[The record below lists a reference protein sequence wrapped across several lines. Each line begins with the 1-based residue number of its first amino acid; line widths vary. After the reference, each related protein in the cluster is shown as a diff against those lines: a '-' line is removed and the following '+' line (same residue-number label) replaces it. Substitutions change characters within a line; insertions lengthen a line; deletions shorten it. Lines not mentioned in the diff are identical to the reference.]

1 MQDVHINLREYSLA
15 PFCVCLQF
23 HKIWYNKQIGIFHFF
38 RERNSMKKLL
48 FILIILGAAVYWGMS
63 QGDDLSRQAKAS
75 HGGAI
80 ASREVKPAKEEKGV
94 VSEIKETV
102 ATLIS
107 GMSSTPTAQ
116 GTVGKTDRA
125 APSSVVKEK
134 AEAGT
139 LREKWDDVA
148 HFKEA
153 LESRVHREKF
163 VPYDKIPDLLKK
175 GIIATEDRRYYDH
188 GAVDVIGVA
197 RALITNS
204 IAGETLEGGS
214 TIAQQTVKN
223 IFLSNERTMTRKA
236 EELALAVQLER
247 NYSKEEILELYLNT
261 IYFGHGAYGVGEA
274 SRVYFGK
281 APKDLN
287 LSQCAMLAGLPQAP
301 SAYDPISHPKEG
313 AKRMTTVLALM
324 AQEGYITPEEAARS
338 AMHLW
343 LK

>member
-1 MQDVHINLREYSLA
+1 
-15 PFCVCLQF
+15 
-23 HKIWYNKQIGIFHFF
+23 
-38 RERNSMKKLL
+38 MKKFL
-48 FILIILGAAVYWGMS
+48 FLLIILGCAVYWGMS

-75 HGGAI
+75 HGGAVS
-80 ASREVKPAKEEKGV
+80 AQPVKPAKEEKGIIAEV
-94 VSEIKETV
+94 KDTV

-107 GMSSTPTAQ
+107 GMSSSPTAQ
-116 GTVGKTDRA
+116 GAVEKQA
-125 APSSVVKEK
+125 KPSPASPSTVVKEK

-139 LREKWDDVA
+139 LREKWDDVS
-148 HFKEA
+148 HFRES

-188 GAVDVIGVA
+188 GAVDIIGVA
-197 RALITNS
+197 RAFITNS
-204 IAGETLEGGS
+204 MAGETLEGGS

-223 IFLSNERTMTRKA
+223 IFLSNDRTMTRKL

-281 APKDLN
+281 EPKDLD

-301 SAYDPISHPKEG
+301 SAYDPISHPQEG

-324 AQEGYITPEEAARS
+324 AQEGYITPEEAAKS
-338 AMHLW
+338 VMHLW

>member
-1 MQDVHINLREYSLA
+1 
-15 PFCVCLQF
+15 
-23 HKIWYNKQIGIFHFF
+23 
-38 RERNSMKKLL
+38 MKKFL
-48 FILIILGAAVYWGMS
+48 FLLIILGCAVYWGMS

-75 HGGAI
+75 HGGAVS
-80 ASREVKPAKEEKGV
+80 AQPVKPAKEEKGIIAEV
-94 VSEIKETV
+94 KDTVS
-102 ATLIS
+102 TLIS
-107 GMSSTPTAQ
+107 GMSSSPTAQ
-116 GTVGKTDRA
+116 GAVEKQA
-125 APSSVVKEK
+125 KPSPASSSTVVKEK

-139 LREKWDDVA
+139 LREKWDDVS
-148 HFKEA
+148 HFRES

-188 GAVDVIGVA
+188 GAVDIIGVA
-197 RALITNS
+197 RAFITNS
-204 IAGETLEGGS
+204 MAGETLEGGS

-223 IFLSNERTMTRKA
+223 IFLSNDRTMTRKL

-281 APKDLN
+281 EPKALD

-301 SAYDPISHPKEG
+301 SAYDPISHPQEG

-324 AQEGYITPEEAARS
+324 AQEGYITPEEAAKS

>member
-1 MQDVHINLREYSLA
+1 
-15 PFCVCLQF
+15 
-23 HKIWYNKQIGIFHFF
+23 
-38 RERNSMKKLL
+38 MKKFL
-48 FILIILGAAVYWGMS
+48 FLLIILGCAVYWGMS

-75 HGGAI
+75 HGGAVS
-80 ASREVKPAKEEKGV
+80 AQPVKPAKEEKGIIAEV
-94 VSEIKETV
+94 KDTVS
-102 ATLIS
+102 TLIS
-107 GMSSTPTAQ
+107 GMSSSPTAQ
-116 GTVGKTDRA
+116 GAVEKQA
-125 APSSVVKEK
+125 KPSPASPSTVVKEK

-139 LREKWDDVA
+139 LREKWNDVS
-148 HFKEA
+148 HFKES

-188 GAVDVIGVA
+188 GAVDIIGVS
-197 RALITNS
+197 RAFITNS
-204 IAGETLEGGS
+204 MAGETLEGGS

-223 IFLSNERTMTRKA
+223 IFLSNDRTMTRKL

-261 IYFGHGAYGVGEA
+261 IYFGHGTYGVGEA

-281 APKDLN
+281 EPKDLD

-301 SAYDPISHPKEG
+301 SAYDPISHPQEG

-324 AQEGYITPEEAARS
+324 AQEGYITPEEAAKS

>member
-1 MQDVHINLREYSLA
+1 
-15 PFCVCLQF
+15 
-23 HKIWYNKQIGIFHFF
+23 
-38 RERNSMKKLL
+38 MKKFL
-48 FILIILGAAVYWGMS
+48 FLLIILGCAVYWGMS

-75 HGGAI
+75 HGGAVS
-80 ASREVKPAKEEKGV
+80 AQPVKPEKEEKGIIAEV
-94 VSEIKETV
+94 KDTV

-107 GMSSTPTAQ
+107 GMSSSPTAQ
-116 GTVGKTDRA
+116 GAVEKQA
-125 APSSVVKEK
+125 KPSPASPSTVVKEK
-134 AEAGT
+134 TEAGT
-139 LREKWDDVA
+139 LREKWNDVS
-148 HFKEA
+148 HFKES

-188 GAVDVIGVA
+188 GAVDIIGVA
-197 RALITNS
+197 RAFITNS
-204 IAGETLEGGS
+204 MAGETLEGGS

-223 IFLSNERTMTRKA
+223 IFLSNDRTMTRKL

-261 IYFGHGAYGVGEA
+261 IYFGHGTYGVGEA

-281 APKDLN
+281 EPKDLD

-301 SAYDPISHPKEG
+301 SAYDPISHPQEG

-324 AQEGYITPEEAARS
+324 AQEGYITPEEAAKS

>member
-1 MQDVHINLREYSLA
+1 
-15 PFCVCLQF
+15 
-23 HKIWYNKQIGIFHFF
+23 
-38 RERNSMKKLL
+38 MKKFL
-48 FILIILGAAVYWGMS
+48 FLLIILGCAVYWGMS

-75 HGGAI
+75 HGGAVS
-80 ASREVKPAKEEKGV
+80 AQPVKPAKEEKGIIAEV
-94 VSEIKETV
+94 KDTVS
-102 ATLIS
+102 TLIS
-107 GMSSTPTAQ
+107 GMSSSPTAQ
-116 GTVGKTDRA
+116 GVVEKQA
-125 APSSVVKEK
+125 KPSPASPSTVVKEK

-139 LREKWDDVA
+139 LREKWNDVS
-148 HFKEA
+148 HFRES

-188 GAVDVIGVA
+188 GAVDIIGVA
-197 RALITNS
+197 RAFITNS
-204 IAGETLEGGS
+204 MAGETLEGGS

-223 IFLSNERTMTRKA
+223 IFLSNDRTMTRKL

-274 SRVYFGK
+274 SWVYFGK
-281 APKDLN
+281 EPKALD

-301 SAYDPISHPKEG
+301 SAYDPISHPQEG

-324 AQEGYITPEEAARS
+324 AQEGYITPEEAAKS

>member
-1 MQDVHINLREYSLA
+1 
-15 PFCVCLQF
+15 
-23 HKIWYNKQIGIFHFF
+23 
-38 RERNSMKKLL
+38 MKKFL
-48 FILIILGAAVYWGMS
+48 FLLIILGCAVYWGMS

-75 HGGAI
+75 HGGAVS
-80 ASREVKPAKEEKGV
+80 AQPVKPEKEEKGIIAEV
-94 VSEIKETV
+94 KDTV

-107 GMSSTPTAQ
+107 GMSSSPTAQ
-116 GTVGKTDRA
+116 GVVEKQA
-125 APSSVVKEK
+125 KPSPASPSTVVKEK

-139 LREKWDDVA
+139 LREKWDDVS
-148 HFKEA
+148 HFRES

-188 GAVDVIGVA
+188 GAVDIIGVA
-197 RALITNS
+197 RAFITNS
-204 IAGETLEGGS
+204 MAGETLEGGS

-223 IFLSNERTMTRKA
+223 IFLSNDRTMTRKL

-281 APKDLN
+281 EPKDLD

-301 SAYDPISHPKEG
+301 SAYDPISHPQEG
-313 AKRMTTVLALM
+313 AKRMTIVLALM
-324 AQEGYITPEEAARS
+324 AQEGYITPEEAAKS

>member
-1 MQDVHINLREYSLA
+1 MRK
-15 PFCVCLQF
+15 F
-23 HKIWYNKQIGIFHFF
+23 
-38 RERNSMKKLL
+38 L
-48 FILIILGAAVYWGMS
+48 FLLIILGCAVYWGMS

-75 HGGAI
+75 HGGAVS
-80 ASREVKPAKEEKGV
+80 AQPVKPEKEEKGIIAEV
-94 VSEIKETV
+94 KDTVS
-102 ATLIS
+102 TLIS
-107 GMSSTPTAQ
+107 GMSSSPTAQ
-116 GTVGKTDRA
+116 GVEKQAKPSPA
-125 APSSVVKEK
+125 APSTVVKEK

-139 LREKWDDVA
+139 LREKWDDVS
-148 HFKEA
+148 HFRES

-188 GAVDVIGVA
+188 GAVDIIGVA
-197 RALITNS
+197 RAFITNS
-204 IAGETLEGGS
+204 MAGETLEGGS

-223 IFLSNERTMTRKA
+223 IFLSNDRTMTRKL

-261 IYFGHGAYGVGEA
+261 IYFGHGTYGVGEA

-281 APKDLN
+281 EPKDLD

-301 SAYDPISHPKEG
+301 SAYDPISHPQEG

-324 AQEGYITPEEAARS
+324 AQEGYITPEEAAKS

>member
-1 MQDVHINLREYSLA
+1 
-15 PFCVCLQF
+15 
-23 HKIWYNKQIGIFHFF
+23 
-38 RERNSMKKLL
+38 MKKFL
-48 FILIILGAAVYWGMS
+48 FLLIILGCAVYWGMS

-75 HGGAI
+75 HGGAVS
-80 ASREVKPAKEEKGV
+80 AQPVKPEKEEKGIIAEV
-94 VSEIKETV
+94 KDTVS
-102 ATLIS
+102 TLIS
-107 GMSSTPTAQ
+107 GMSSSPTAQ
-116 GTVGKTDRA
+116 GAVEKQA
-125 APSSVVKEK
+125 KPSPASPSTVVKEK

-139 LREKWDDVA
+139 LREKWDDVS
-148 HFKEA
+148 HFRES

-188 GAVDVIGVA
+188 GAVDIIGVA
-197 RALITNS
+197 RAFITNS
-204 IAGETLEGGS
+204 MAGETLEGGS

-223 IFLSNERTMTRKA
+223 IFLSNDRTMTRKL

-247 NYSKEEILELYLNT
+247 NYSKEEILELYLNI

-281 APKDLN
+281 EPKALD

-301 SAYDPISHPKEG
+301 SAYDPISHSQEG

-324 AQEGYITPEEAARS
+324 AQEGYITPEEAAKS

>member
-1 MQDVHINLREYSLA
+1 
-15 PFCVCLQF
+15 
-23 HKIWYNKQIGIFHFF
+23 
-38 RERNSMKKLL
+38 MKKFL
-48 FILIILGAAVYWGMS
+48 FLLIILGCAVYWGMS

-75 HGGAI
+75 HGGAVS
-80 ASREVKPAKEEKGV
+80 AQPVKPEKEEKGIIAEV
-94 VSEIKETV
+94 KDTVS
-102 ATLIS
+102 TLIS
-107 GMSSTPTAQ
+107 GMSSSPTAQ
-116 GTVGKTDRA
+116 GAVEKQA
-125 APSSVVKEK
+125 KPSPSSPSTVVKEK
-134 AEAGT
+134 TEAGT
-139 LREKWDDVA
+139 LREKWDDVS
-148 HFKEA
+148 HFRES

-188 GAVDVIGVA
+188 GAVDIIGVA
-197 RALITNS
+197 RAFITNS
-204 IAGETLEGGS
+204 MAGETLEGGS

-223 IFLSNERTMTRKA
+223 IFLSNDRTMTRKL

-274 SRVYFGK
+274 SWVYFGK
-281 APKDLN
+281 EPKALD

-301 SAYDPISHPKEG
+301 SAYDPISHPQEG

-324 AQEGYITPEEAARS
+324 AQEGYITPEEAAKS

>member
-1 MQDVHINLREYSLA
+1 
-15 PFCVCLQF
+15 
-23 HKIWYNKQIGIFHFF
+23 
-38 RERNSMKKLL
+38 MKKFL
-48 FILIILGAAVYWGMS
+48 FLLIILGCAVYWGMS

-75 HGGAI
+75 HGGAVS
-80 ASREVKPAKEEKGV
+80 AQPVKPEKEEKGIIAEV
-94 VSEIKETV
+94 KDTV

-107 GMSSTPTAQ
+107 GMSSSPTAQ
-116 GTVGKTDRA
+116 GAVEKQA
-125 APSSVVKEK
+125 KPSPASPSTVVKEK

-139 LREKWDDVA
+139 LREKWNDVS
-148 HFKEA
+148 HFKES

-188 GAVDVIGVA
+188 GAVDIIGVA
-197 RALITNS
+197 RAFITNS
-204 IAGETLEGGS
+204 MAGETLEGGS

-223 IFLSNERTMTRKA
+223 IFLSNDRTMTRKL

-281 APKDLN
+281 EPKDLD

-301 SAYDPISHPKEG
+301 SAYDPISHPQEG

-324 AQEGYITPEEAARS
+324 AQEGYITPEEAAKS

>member
-1 MQDVHINLREYSLA
+1 
-15 PFCVCLQF
+15 
-23 HKIWYNKQIGIFHFF
+23 
-38 RERNSMKKLL
+38 MKKFL
-48 FILIILGAAVYWGMS
+48 FLLIILGCAVYWGMS

-75 HGGAI
+75 HGGAVS
-80 ASREVKPAKEEKGV
+80 AQPVKPEKEEKGIIAEV
-94 VSEIKETV
+94 KDTV

-107 GMSSTPTAQ
+107 GMSSSPTAQ
-116 GTVGKTDRA
+116 GAVEKQA
-125 APSSVVKEK
+125 KPSPASPSTVVKEK
-134 AEAGT
+134 TEAGT
-139 LREKWDDVA
+139 LQEKWNDVS
-148 HFKEA
+148 HFRES

-188 GAVDVIGVA
+188 GAVDIIGVA
-197 RALITNS
+197 RAFITNS
-204 IAGETLEGGS
+204 MAGETLEGGS

-223 IFLSNERTMTRKA
+223 IFLSNDRTMTRKL

-281 APKDLN
+281 EPKNLD

-301 SAYDPISHPKEG
+301 SAYDPISHPQEG

-324 AQEGYITPEEAARS
+324 AQEGYITPEEAAKS

>member
-1 MQDVHINLREYSLA
+1 
-15 PFCVCLQF
+15 
-23 HKIWYNKQIGIFHFF
+23 
-38 RERNSMKKLL
+38 MKKFL
-48 FILIILGAAVYWGMS
+48 FLLIILGCAVYWGMS

-75 HGGAI
+75 HGGAVS
-80 ASREVKPAKEEKGV
+80 AQPVKPEKEEKGIIAEV
-94 VSEIKETV
+94 KDTV

-107 GMSSTPTAQ
+107 GMSSSPTAQ
-116 GTVGKTDRA
+116 GAVEKQA
-125 APSSVVKEK
+125 KPSPASPSTVVKEK

-139 LREKWDDVA
+139 LREKWNDVS
-148 HFKEA
+148 HFKES

-188 GAVDVIGVA
+188 GAVDIIGVA
-197 RALITNS
+197 RAFITNS
-204 IAGETLEGGS
+204 MAGETLEGGS

-223 IFLSNERTMTRKA
+223 IFLSNDRTMTRKL

-261 IYFGHGAYGVGEA
+261 IYFGHGTYGVGEA

-281 APKDLN
+281 EPKDLD

-301 SAYDPISHPKEG
+301 SAYDPISHPQEG

-324 AQEGYITPEEAARS
+324 AQEGYITPEEAAKS

>member
-1 MQDVHINLREYSLA
+1 
-15 PFCVCLQF
+15 
-23 HKIWYNKQIGIFHFF
+23 
-38 RERNSMKKLL
+38 MKKFL
-48 FILIILGAAVYWGMS
+48 FLLIILGCAVYWGMS

-75 HGGAI
+75 HGGAVS
-80 ASREVKPAKEEKGV
+80 AQPVKPAKEEKGV
-94 VSEIKETV
+94 IAEVKDTV

-107 GMSSTPTAQ
+107 GMSSSPTAQ
-116 GTVGKTDRA
+116 GAVEKQA
-125 APSSVVKEK
+125 KPSPASPSTVVKEK
-134 AEAGT
+134 TEAGT
-139 LREKWDDVA
+139 LREKWNDVS
-148 HFKEA
+148 HFRES

-188 GAVDVIGVA
+188 GAVDIIGVA
-197 RALITNS
+197 RAFITNS
-204 IAGETLEGGS
+204 MAGETLEGGS

-223 IFLSNERTMTRKA
+223 IFLSNDRTMTRKL

-281 APKDLN
+281 APKDLD

-301 SAYDPISHPKEG
+301 SAYDPISHPQEG

-324 AQEGYITPEEAARS
+324 AQEGYITPEEAAKS

>member
-1 MQDVHINLREYSLA
+1 
-15 PFCVCLQF
+15 
-23 HKIWYNKQIGIFHFF
+23 
-38 RERNSMKKLL
+38 MKKFL
-48 FILIILGAAVYWGMS
+48 FLLIILGCAVYWGMS

-75 HGGAI
+75 HGGAVS
-80 ASREVKPAKEEKGV
+80 AQPVKPEKEEKGV
-94 VSEIKETV
+94 IAEVKDTVSP
-102 ATLIS
+102 LIS
-107 GMSSTPTAQ
+107 GMSSSSTAQ
-116 GTVGKTDRA
+116 GVVEKQA
-125 APSSVVKEK
+125 KPSPASPSTVVKEK
-134 AEAGT
+134 TEAGT
-139 LREKWDDVA
+139 LREKWNDVS
-148 HFKEA
+148 HFKES

-188 GAVDVIGVA
+188 GAVDIIGVA
-197 RALITNS
+197 RAFITNS
-204 IAGETLEGGS
+204 MAGETLEGGS

-223 IFLSNERTMTRKA
+223 IFLSNDRTMTRKL

-261 IYFGHGAYGVGEA
+261 IYFGHGTYGVGEA

-281 APKDLN
+281 EPKDLD

-301 SAYDPISHPKEG
+301 SAYDPISHPQEG

-324 AQEGYITPEEAARS
+324 AQEGYITPEEAAKS

>member
-1 MQDVHINLREYSLA
+1 
-15 PFCVCLQF
+15 
-23 HKIWYNKQIGIFHFF
+23 
-38 RERNSMKKLL
+38 MKKFL
-48 FILIILGAAVYWGMS
+48 FLLIILGCAVYWGMS

-75 HGGAI
+75 HGGAVS
-80 ASREVKPAKEEKGV
+80 AQPVKPAKEEKGIIAEV
-94 VSEIKETV
+94 KDTVS
-102 ATLIS
+102 TLIS
-107 GMSSTPTAQ
+107 GMSSSPTAQ
-116 GTVGKTDRA
+116 GIVEKQA
-125 APSSVVKEK
+125 KPSPSSPSTVVKEK
-134 AEAGT
+134 AEAST
-139 LREKWDDVA
+139 LREKWDDVS
-148 HFKEA
+148 HFRES

-188 GAVDVIGVA
+188 GAVDIIGVA
-197 RALITNS
+197 RAFITNS
-204 IAGETLEGGS
+204 MAGETLEGGS

-223 IFLSNERTMTRKA
+223 IFLSNDRTMTRKL

-281 APKDLN
+281 EPKALD

-301 SAYDPISHPKEG
+301 SAYDPISHPQEG

-324 AQEGYITPEEAARS
+324 AQEGYITPEEAAKS

>member
-1 MQDVHINLREYSLA
+1 
-15 PFCVCLQF
+15 
-23 HKIWYNKQIGIFHFF
+23 
-38 RERNSMKKLL
+38 MKKFL
-48 FILIILGAAVYWGMS
+48 FLLIILGCAVYWGMS

-75 HGGAI
+75 HGGAVS
-80 ASREVKPAKEEKGV
+80 AQPAKPAKEEKGIIAEV
-94 VSEIKETV
+94 KDTV

-107 GMSSTPTAQ
+107 GMSSSPTAQ
-116 GTVGKTDRA
+116 GVVEKQA
-125 APSSVVKEK
+125 KPSPASPSTVVKEK

-139 LREKWDDVA
+139 LREKWDDVS
-148 HFKEA
+148 HFKES

-188 GAVDVIGVA
+188 GAVDIIGVA
-197 RALITNS
+197 RAFITNS
-204 IAGETLEGGS
+204 MAGETLEGGS

-223 IFLSNERTMTRKA
+223 IFLSNDRTMTRKLG
-236 EELALAVQLER
+236 ELALAVQLER

-261 IYFGHGAYGVGEA
+261 IYFGHGTYGVGEA

-281 APKDLN
+281 EPKDLD

-301 SAYDPISHPKEG
+301 SAYDPISHPQEG

-324 AQEGYITPEEAARS
+324 AQEGYITPEEAAKS

>member
-1 MQDVHINLREYSLA
+1 
-15 PFCVCLQF
+15 
-23 HKIWYNKQIGIFHFF
+23 
-38 RERNSMKKLL
+38 MKKFL
-48 FILIILGAAVYWGMS
+48 FLLIILGCAVYWGMS

-75 HGGAI
+75 HGGAVS
-80 ASREVKPAKEEKGV
+80 AQPVKPEKEEKGIIAEV
-94 VSEIKETV
+94 KDTVS
-102 ATLIS
+102 TLIS
-107 GMSSTPTAQ
+107 GMSSSPTAQ
-116 GTVGKTDRA
+116 GAVEKQA
-125 APSSVVKEK
+125 KPSPASPSTVVKEK
-134 AEAGT
+134 TEAGT
-139 LREKWDDVA
+139 LREKWNDVS
-148 HFKEA
+148 HFRES

-188 GAVDVIGVA
+188 GAVDIIGVA
-197 RALITNS
+197 RAFITNS
-204 IAGETLEGGS
+204 MAGETLEGGS

-223 IFLSNERTMTRKA
+223 IFLSNDRTMTRKL

-281 APKDLN
+281 EPKDLD

-301 SAYDPISHPKEG
+301 SAYDPISHPQEG

-324 AQEGYITPEEAARS
+324 AQEGYITPEEAAKS

>member
-1 MQDVHINLREYSLA
+1 
-15 PFCVCLQF
+15 
-23 HKIWYNKQIGIFHFF
+23 
-38 RERNSMKKLL
+38 MKKFL
-48 FILIILGAAVYWGMS
+48 FLLIILGCAVYWGMS

-75 HGGAI
+75 HGGAVS
-80 ASREVKPAKEEKGV
+80 AQPAKPEKEEKGIIAEV
-94 VSEIKETV
+94 KDTVS
-102 ATLIS
+102 TLIS
-107 GMSSTPTAQ
+107 GMSSSPTAQ
-116 GTVGKTDRA
+116 GAVEKQA
-125 APSSVVKEK
+125 KPSPASPSTVVKEK

-139 LREKWDDVA
+139 LREKWNDVS
-148 HFKEA
+148 HFKES

-188 GAVDVIGVA
+188 GAVDIIGVA
-197 RALITNS
+197 RAFITNS
-204 IAGETLEGGS
+204 MAGETLEGGS

-223 IFLSNERTMTRKA
+223 IFLSNDRTMTRKL

-261 IYFGHGAYGVGEA
+261 IYFGHGTYGVGEA

-281 APKDLN
+281 EPKDLD

-301 SAYDPISHPKEG
+301 SAYDPISHPQEG

-324 AQEGYITPEEAARS
+324 AQEGYITPEEAAKS

>member
-1 MQDVHINLREYSLA
+1 
-15 PFCVCLQF
+15 
-23 HKIWYNKQIGIFHFF
+23 
-38 RERNSMKKLL
+38 MKKFL
-48 FILIILGAAVYWGMS
+48 FLLIILGCAVYWGMS

-75 HGGAI
+75 HGGAVS
-80 ASREVKPAKEEKGV
+80 AQPAKPEKEEKGIIAEV
-94 VSEIKETV
+94 KDTVS
-102 ATLIS
+102 TLIS
-107 GMSSTPTAQ
+107 GMSSSPTAQ
-116 GTVGKTDRA
+116 GAVEKQA
-125 APSSVVKEK
+125 KPSPASPSTVVKEK

-139 LREKWDDVA
+139 LREKWDDVS
-148 HFKEA
+148 HFRES

-188 GAVDVIGVA
+188 GAVDIIGVA
-197 RALITNS
+197 RAFITNS
-204 IAGETLEGGS
+204 MAGETLEGGS

-223 IFLSNERTMTRKA
+223 IFLSNDRTMTRKL

-281 APKDLN
+281 EPKALD

-301 SAYDPISHPKEG
+301 SAYDPISHPQEG

-324 AQEGYITPEEAARS
+324 AQEGYITPEEAAKS

>member
-1 MQDVHINLREYSLA
+1 
-15 PFCVCLQF
+15 
-23 HKIWYNKQIGIFHFF
+23 
-38 RERNSMKKLL
+38 MKKFL
-48 FILIILGAAVYWGMS
+48 FLLIILGCAVYWGMS
-63 QGDDLSRQAKAS
+63 QGDDLSRQAKSS
-75 HGGAI
+75 HGGAVS
-80 ASREVKPAKEEKGV
+80 AQPVKPEKEEKGIIAEV
-94 VSEIKETV
+94 KDTVS
-102 ATLIS
+102 TLIS
-107 GMSSTPTAQ
+107 GMSSSPTAQ
-116 GTVGKTDRA
+116 GSVEKQAKTSPA
-125 APSSVVKEK
+125 SPSTVVKEK

-139 LREKWDDVA
+139 LREKWDDVS
-148 HFKEA
+148 HFRES

-188 GAVDVIGVA
+188 GAVDIIGVA
-197 RALITNS
+197 RAFITNS
-204 IAGETLEGGS
+204 MAGETLEGGS

-223 IFLSNERTMTRKA
+223 IFLSNDRTMTRKL

-281 APKDLN
+281 EPKALD

-301 SAYDPISHPKEG
+301 SAYDPISHPQEG

-324 AQEGYITPEEAARS
+324 AQEGYITPEEAAKS

>member
-1 MQDVHINLREYSLA
+1 
-15 PFCVCLQF
+15 
-23 HKIWYNKQIGIFHFF
+23 
-38 RERNSMKKLL
+38 MKKFL
-48 FILIILGAAVYWGMS
+48 FLLIILGCAVYWGMS

-75 HGGAI
+75 HGGAVS
-80 ASREVKPAKEEKGV
+80 AQPVKPAKEEKGIIAEV
-94 VSEIKETV
+94 KDTV

-107 GMSSTPTAQ
+107 GMSSSPTAQ
-116 GTVGKTDRA
+116 GAVEKQA
-125 APSSVVKEK
+125 KPSPASPSTVVKEK

-139 LREKWDDVA
+139 LREKWDDVS
-148 HFKEA
+148 HFRES

-188 GAVDVIGVA
+188 GAVDIIGVA
-197 RALITNS
+197 RAFITNS
-204 IAGETLEGGS
+204 MAGETLEGGS

-223 IFLSNERTMTRKA
+223 IFLSNDRTMTRKL

-281 APKDLN
+281 EPKALD

-301 SAYDPISHPKEG
+301 SAYDPISHPQEG

-324 AQEGYITPEEAARS
+324 AQEGYITPEEAAKS

>member
-1 MQDVHINLREYSLA
+1 
-15 PFCVCLQF
+15 
-23 HKIWYNKQIGIFHFF
+23 
-38 RERNSMKKLL
+38 MKKFL
-48 FILIILGAAVYWGMS
+48 FLLIILGCAVYWGMS

-75 HGGAI
+75 HGGAVS
-80 ASREVKPAKEEKGV
+80 AQPTKPAKEEKGIIAEV
-94 VSEIKETV
+94 KDTVS
-102 ATLIS
+102 TLIS
-107 GMSSTPTAQ
+107 GMSSSPTAQ
-116 GTVGKTDRA
+116 GAVEKQA
-125 APSSVVKEK
+125 KPSPASPSTVVKEK
-134 AEAGT
+134 TEAGT
-139 LREKWDDVA
+139 LQEKWNDVS
-148 HFKEA
+148 HFRES

-188 GAVDVIGVA
+188 GAVDIIGVA
-197 RALITNS
+197 RAFITNS
-204 IAGETLEGGS
+204 MAGETLEGGS

-223 IFLSNERTMTRKA
+223 IFLSNDRTMTRKL

-261 IYFGHGAYGVGEA
+261 IYFGHGTYGVGEA

-281 APKDLN
+281 EPKDLD

-301 SAYDPISHPKEG
+301 SAYDPISHPQEG

-324 AQEGYITPEEAARS
+324 AQEGYITPEEAAKS

>member
-1 MQDVHINLREYSLA
+1 
-15 PFCVCLQF
+15 
-23 HKIWYNKQIGIFHFF
+23 
-38 RERNSMKKLL
+38 MKKFL
-48 FILIILGAAVYWGMS
+48 FLLIILGCAVYWGMS

-75 HGGAI
+75 HGGAVS
-80 ASREVKPAKEEKGV
+80 AQPVKPEKEEKGIIAEV
-94 VSEIKETV
+94 KDTVS
-102 ATLIS
+102 TLIS
-107 GMSSTPTAQ
+107 GMSSSPTAQ
-116 GTVGKTDRA
+116 GAVEKQA
-125 APSSVVKEK
+125 KPSPASPSTVVKEK

-139 LREKWDDVA
+139 LREKWDDVS
-148 HFKEA
+148 HFRES

-175 GIIATEDRRYYDH
+175 GVIATEDRRYYDH
-188 GAVDVIGVA
+188 GAVDIIGVA
-197 RALITNS
+197 RAFITNS
-204 IAGETLEGGS
+204 MAGETLEGGS

-223 IFLSNERTMTRKA
+223 IFLSNDRTMTRKL

-281 APKDLN
+281 EPKALD

-301 SAYDPISHPKEG
+301 SAYDPISHPQEG

-324 AQEGYITPEEAARS
+324 AQEGYITPEEAAKS

>member
-1 MQDVHINLREYSLA
+1 
-15 PFCVCLQF
+15 
-23 HKIWYNKQIGIFHFF
+23 
-38 RERNSMKKLL
+38 MKKFL
-48 FILIILGAAVYWGMS
+48 FLLIILGCAVYWGMS

-75 HGGAI
+75 HGGAVS
-80 ASREVKPAKEEKGV
+80 AQPVKPAKEEKGIIAEV
-94 VSEIKETV
+94 KDTV

-107 GMSSTPTAQ
+107 GMSSSPTAQ
-116 GTVGKTDRA
+116 GAVEKQA
-125 APSSVVKEK
+125 KPSPASPSTVVKEK
-134 AEAGT
+134 TEAGT
-139 LREKWDDVA
+139 LQEKWNDVS
-148 HFKEA
+148 HFRES

-188 GAVDVIGVA
+188 GAVDIIGVA
-197 RALITNS
+197 RAFITNS
-204 IAGETLEGGS
+204 MAGETLEGGS

-223 IFLSNERTMTRKA
+223 IFLSNDRTMTRKL

-281 APKDLN
+281 EPKSLD

-301 SAYDPISHPKEG
+301 SAYDPISHPQEG

-324 AQEGYITPEEAARS
+324 AQEGYITPEEAAKS

>member
-1 MQDVHINLREYSLA
+1 
-15 PFCVCLQF
+15 
-23 HKIWYNKQIGIFHFF
+23 
-38 RERNSMKKLL
+38 MKKFL
-48 FILIILGAAVYWGMS
+48 FLLIILGCAVYWGMS

-75 HGGAI
+75 HGGAVS
-80 ASREVKPAKEEKGV
+80 AQPVKPAKEEKGIIAEVKDTV
-94 VSEIKETV
+94 V
-102 ATLIS
+102 TLIS
-107 GMSSTPTAQ
+107 GMSSSPTAQ
-116 GTVGKTDRA
+116 GVVEKQA
-125 APSSVVKEK
+125 KPSPASPSTVVKEK

-139 LREKWDDVA
+139 LREKWDDVS
-148 HFKEA
+148 HFRES

-188 GAVDVIGVA
+188 GAVDIIGVA
-197 RALITNS
+197 RAFITNS
-204 IAGETLEGGS
+204 MAGETLEGGS

-223 IFLSNERTMTRKA
+223 IFLSNDRTMTRKL
-236 EELALAVQLER
+236 EELALAVQLEL

-281 APKDLN
+281 EPKALD

-301 SAYDPISHPKEG
+301 SAYDPISHPQEG

-324 AQEGYITPEEAARS
+324 AQEGYITPEEAAKS

>member
-1 MQDVHINLREYSLA
+1 
-15 PFCVCLQF
+15 
-23 HKIWYNKQIGIFHFF
+23 
-38 RERNSMKKLL
+38 MKKFL
-48 FILIILGAAVYWGMS
+48 FLLIILGCAVYWGMS

-75 HGGAI
+75 HGGAVS
-80 ASREVKPAKEEKGV
+80 AQPVKPEKEEKGV
-94 VSEIKETV
+94 IAEVKDTV

-107 GMSSTPTAQ
+107 GMSSSPTAQ
-116 GTVGKTDRA
+116 GAVEKQA
-125 APSSVVKEK
+125 KPSPASPSTVVKEK
-134 AEAGT
+134 TEAGT
-139 LREKWDDVA
+139 LQEKWNDVS
-148 HFKEA
+148 HFRES

-188 GAVDVIGVA
+188 GAVDIIGVA
-197 RALITNS
+197 RAFITNS
-204 IAGETLEGGS
+204 MAGETLEGGS

-223 IFLSNERTMTRKA
+223 IFLSNDRTMTRKL

-261 IYFGHGAYGVGEA
+261 IYFGHGTYGVGEA

-281 APKDLN
+281 EPKDLD

-301 SAYDPISHPKEG
+301 SAYDPISHPQEG

-324 AQEGYITPEEAARS
+324 AQEGYITPEEAAKS

>member
-1 MQDVHINLREYSLA
+1 
-15 PFCVCLQF
+15 
-23 HKIWYNKQIGIFHFF
+23 
-38 RERNSMKKLL
+38 MKKFL
-48 FILIILGAAVYWGMS
+48 FLLIILGCAVYWGMS
-63 QGDDLSRQAKAS
+63 QGDALSRQAKAS
-75 HGGAI
+75 HGGAVS
-80 ASREVKPAKEEKGV
+80 AQPVKPEKEEKGIIAEV
-94 VSEIKETV
+94 KDTVS
-102 ATLIS
+102 TLIS
-107 GMSSTPTAQ
+107 GMSSSPTAQ
-116 GTVGKTDRA
+116 GVVEKQA
-125 APSSVVKEK
+125 KPSPASPSTVVKEK

-139 LREKWDDVA
+139 LQEKWNDVS
-148 HFKEA
+148 HFRES

-188 GAVDVIGVA
+188 GAVDIIGVA
-197 RALITNS
+197 RAFITNS
-204 IAGETLEGGS
+204 MAGETLEGGS

-223 IFLSNERTMTRKA
+223 IFLSNERTMTRKL

-281 APKDLN
+281 EPKALD

-301 SAYDPISHPKEG
+301 SAYDPISHPQEG

-324 AQEGYITPEEAARS
+324 AQEGYITPEEAAKS

>member
-1 MQDVHINLREYSLA
+1 
-15 PFCVCLQF
+15 
-23 HKIWYNKQIGIFHFF
+23 
-38 RERNSMKKLL
+38 MKKFL
-48 FILIILGAAVYWGMS
+48 FLLIILGCAVYWGMS

-75 HGGAI
+75 HGGAVS
-80 ASREVKPAKEEKGV
+80 AQPVKPEKEEKGIIAEV
-94 VSEIKETV
+94 KDTVS
-102 ATLIS
+102 TLIS
-107 GMSSTPTAQ
+107 GMSSSPTAQ
-116 GTVGKTDRA
+116 GAVEKQA
-125 APSSVVKEK
+125 KPSPASPSTVVKEK

-139 LREKWDDVA
+139 LQEKWNDVS
-148 HFKEA
+148 HFKES

-188 GAVDVIGVA
+188 GAVDIIGVA
-197 RALITNS
+197 RAFITNS
-204 IAGETLEGGS
+204 MAGETLEGGS

-223 IFLSNERTMTRKA
+223 IFLSNDRTMTRKL

-281 APKDLN
+281 EPKALD

-301 SAYDPISHPKEG
+301 SAYDPISHPQEG

-324 AQEGYITPEEAARS
+324 AQEGYITPEEAAKS

>member
-1 MQDVHINLREYSLA
+1 
-15 PFCVCLQF
+15 
-23 HKIWYNKQIGIFHFF
+23 
-38 RERNSMKKLL
+38 MKKFL
-48 FILIILGAAVYWGMS
+48 FLLIILGCAVYWGMS

-75 HGGAI
+75 HGGAVS
-80 ASREVKPAKEEKGV
+80 AQPVKPEKEEKGIIAEV
-94 VSEIKETV
+94 KDTVS
-102 ATLIS
+102 TLIS
-107 GMSSTPTAQ
+107 GMSSSPTAQ
-116 GTVGKTDRA
+116 GAVEKQA
-125 APSSVVKEK
+125 KPSPASPSTVVKEK

-139 LREKWDDVA
+139 LREKWDDVS
-148 HFKEA
+148 HFRES

-188 GAVDVIGVA
+188 GAVDIIGVA
-197 RALITNS
+197 RAFITNS
-204 IAGETLEGGS
+204 MAGETLEGGS

-223 IFLSNERTMTRKA
+223 IFLSNDRTMTRKL

-281 APKDLN
+281 APKDLD

-301 SAYDPISHPKEG
+301 SAYDPISHPQEG

-324 AQEGYITPEEAARS
+324 AQEGYITPEEAAKS

>member
-1 MQDVHINLREYSLA
+1 
-15 PFCVCLQF
+15 
-23 HKIWYNKQIGIFHFF
+23 
-38 RERNSMKKLL
+38 MKKFL
-48 FILIILGAAVYWGMS
+48 FLLIILGCAVYWGMS

-75 HGGAI
+75 HGGAVS
-80 ASREVKPAKEEKGV
+80 AQPVKPAKEEKGIIAEV
-94 VSEIKETV
+94 KDTVS
-102 ATLIS
+102 TLIS
-107 GMSSTPTAQ
+107 GMSSSPTAQ
-116 GTVGKTDRA
+116 GVVEKQA
-125 APSSVVKEK
+125 KPSPASPSTVVKEK
-134 AEAGT
+134 TEAGT
-139 LREKWDDVA
+139 LREKWDDVS
-148 HFKEA
+148 HFRES

-188 GAVDVIGVA
+188 GAVDIIGVA
-197 RALITNS
+197 RAFITNS
-204 IAGETLEGGS
+204 MAGETLEGGS

-223 IFLSNERTMTRKA
+223 IFLSNDRTMTRKL

-261 IYFGHGAYGVGEA
+261 IYFGHGTYGVGEA

-281 APKDLN
+281 EPKDLD

-301 SAYDPISHPKEG
+301 SAYDPISHPQEG

-324 AQEGYITPEEAARS
+324 AQEGYITPEEAAKS

>member
-1 MQDVHINLREYSLA
+1 
-15 PFCVCLQF
+15 
-23 HKIWYNKQIGIFHFF
+23 
-38 RERNSMKKLL
+38 MKKFL
-48 FILIILGAAVYWGMS
+48 FLLIILGCAVYWGMS

-75 HGGAI
+75 HGGAVS
-80 ASREVKPAKEEKGV
+80 AQPVKPEKEEKGIIAEV
-94 VSEIKETV
+94 KDTV

-107 GMSSTPTAQ
+107 GMSSSPTAQ
-116 GTVGKTDRA
+116 GAVEKQA
-125 APSSVVKEK
+125 KPSPASPSTVVKEK
-134 AEAGT
+134 TEAGT
-139 LREKWDDVA
+139 LQEKWNDVS
-148 HFKEA
+148 HFRES

-188 GAVDVIGVA
+188 GAVDIIGVA
-197 RALITNS
+197 RAFITNS
-204 IAGETLEGGS
+204 MAGETLEGGS

-223 IFLSNERTMTRKA
+223 IFLSNDRTMTRKL

-261 IYFGHGAYGVGEA
+261 IYFGHGTYGVGEA

-281 APKDLN
+281 EPKDLD

-301 SAYDPISHPKEG
+301 SAYDPISHPQEG

-324 AQEGYITPEEAARS
+324 AQEGYITPEEAAKS

>member
-1 MQDVHINLREYSLA
+1 
-15 PFCVCLQF
+15 
-23 HKIWYNKQIGIFHFF
+23 
-38 RERNSMKKLL
+38 MKKFL
-48 FILIILGAAVYWGMS
+48 FLLIILGCAVYWGMS

-75 HGGAI
+75 HGGAVS
-80 ASREVKPAKEEKGV
+80 AQPVKPEKEEKGIIAEV
-94 VSEIKETV
+94 KDTVS
-102 ATLIS
+102 TLIS
-107 GMSSTPTAQ
+107 GMSSSPTAQ
-116 GTVGKTDRA
+116 GAVEKQA
-125 APSSVVKEK
+125 KPSPASPSTVVKEK

-139 LREKWDDVA
+139 LREKWDDVS
-148 HFKEA
+148 HFRES

-188 GAVDVIGVA
+188 GAVDIIGVA
-197 RALITNS
+197 RAFITNS
-204 IAGETLEGGS
+204 MAGETLEGGS

-223 IFLSNERTMTRKA
+223 IFLSNDRTMTRKL

-261 IYFGHGAYGVGEA
+261 IYFGHGTYGVGEA

-281 APKDLN
+281 EPKDLD
-287 LSQCAMLAGLPQAP
+287 LAQCAMLAGLPQAP
-301 SAYDPISHPKEG
+301 SAYDPISHPQEG

-324 AQEGYITPEEAARS
+324 AQEGYITPEEAAKS

>member
-1 MQDVHINLREYSLA
+1 
-15 PFCVCLQF
+15 
-23 HKIWYNKQIGIFHFF
+23 
-38 RERNSMKKLL
+38 MKKFL
-48 FILIILGAAVYWGMS
+48 FLLIILGCAVYWGMS

-75 HGGAI
+75 HGGAVS
-80 ASREVKPAKEEKGV
+80 AQPVKPAKEEKGIIAEV
-94 VSEIKETV
+94 KDTVS
-102 ATLIS
+102 TLIS
-107 GMSSTPTAQ
+107 GMSSSPTAQ
-116 GTVGKTDRA
+116 GVVEKQA
-125 APSSVVKEK
+125 KPSPASPSTVVKEK
-134 AEAGT
+134 TEAGT
-139 LREKWDDVA
+139 LQEKWNDVS
-148 HFKEA
+148 HFKES

-188 GAVDVIGVA
+188 GAVDIIGVA
-197 RALITNS
+197 RAFITNS
-204 IAGETLEGGS
+204 MAGETLEGGS

-223 IFLSNERTMTRKA
+223 IFLSNDRTMTRKL

-281 APKDLN
+281 EPKDLD

-301 SAYDPISHPKEG
+301 SAYDPISHPQEG

-324 AQEGYITPEEAARS
+324 AQEGYITPEEAAKS

>member
-1 MQDVHINLREYSLA
+1 
-15 PFCVCLQF
+15 
-23 HKIWYNKQIGIFHFF
+23 
-38 RERNSMKKLL
+38 MKKFL
-48 FILIILGAAVYWGMS
+48 FLLIILGCAVYWGMS

-75 HGGAI
+75 HGGAVS
-80 ASREVKPAKEEKGV
+80 AQPVKPEKEEKGIIAEV
-94 VSEIKETV
+94 KDTVS
-102 ATLIS
+102 TLIS
-107 GMSSTPTAQ
+107 GMSSSPTAQ
-116 GTVGKTDRA
+116 GVVEKQA
-125 APSSVVKEK
+125 KPSPASPSTVVKEK
-134 AEAGT
+134 TEAGT
-139 LREKWDDVA
+139 LQEKWNDVS
-148 HFKEA
+148 HFKES

-188 GAVDVIGVA
+188 GAVDIIGVA
-197 RALITNS
+197 RAFITNS
-204 IAGETLEGGS
+204 MAGETLEGGS

-223 IFLSNERTMTRKA
+223 IFLSNDRTMTRKL

-261 IYFGHGAYGVGEA
+261 IYFGHGTYGIGEA

-281 APKDLN
+281 EPKDLD

-301 SAYDPISHPKEG
+301 SAYDPISHPQEG

-324 AQEGYITPEEAARS
+324 AQEGYITPEEAAKS

>member
-1 MQDVHINLREYSLA
+1 
-15 PFCVCLQF
+15 
-23 HKIWYNKQIGIFHFF
+23 
-38 RERNSMKKLL
+38 MKKFL
-48 FILIILGAAVYWGMS
+48 FLLIILGCAVYWGMS

-75 HGGAI
+75 HGGAVS
-80 ASREVKPAKEEKGV
+80 AQPVKPEKEEKGIIAEV
-94 VSEIKETV
+94 KDTV
-102 ATLIS
+102 DTLIS
-107 GMSSTPTAQ
+107 GMSSSPTAQ
-116 GTVGKTDRA
+116 GAVEKQA
-125 APSSVVKEK
+125 KPSPASPSTVVKEK
-134 AEAGT
+134 TEAGT
-139 LREKWDDVA
+139 LQEKWNDVS
-148 HFKEA
+148 HFRES

-188 GAVDVIGVA
+188 GAVDIIGVA
-197 RALITNS
+197 RAFITNS
-204 IAGETLEGGS
+204 MAGETLEGGS

-223 IFLSNERTMTRKA
+223 IFLSNDRTMTRKL

-261 IYFGHGAYGVGEA
+261 IYFGHGTYGVGEA

-281 APKDLN
+281 EPKDLD

-301 SAYDPISHPKEG
+301 SAYDPISHPQEG

-324 AQEGYITPEEAARS
+324 AQEGYITPEEAAKS

>member
-1 MQDVHINLREYSLA
+1 
-15 PFCVCLQF
+15 
-23 HKIWYNKQIGIFHFF
+23 
-38 RERNSMKKLL
+38 MKKFL
-48 FILIILGAAVYWGMS
+48 FLLIILGCAVYWGMS

-75 HGGAI
+75 HGGAVS
-80 ASREVKPAKEEKGV
+80 AQPVKPAKEEKGIIAEV
-94 VSEIKETV
+94 KDTV

-107 GMSSTPTAQ
+107 GMSSSPTAQ
-116 GTVGKTDRA
+116 GAVEKQA
-125 APSSVVKEK
+125 KPSPASPSAVVKEK
-134 AEAGT
+134 TEAGT
-139 LREKWDDVA
+139 LREKWNDVS
-148 HFKEA
+148 HFRES

-188 GAVDVIGVA
+188 GAVDIIGVA
-197 RALITNS
+197 RAFITNS
-204 IAGETLEGGS
+204 MAGETLEGGS

-223 IFLSNERTMTRKA
+223 IFLSNDRTMTRKL

-281 APKDLN
+281 EPKDLD

-301 SAYDPISHPKEG
+301 SAYDPISHPQEG

-324 AQEGYITPEEAARS
+324 AQEGYITPEEAAKS

>member
-1 MQDVHINLREYSLA
+1 
-15 PFCVCLQF
+15 
-23 HKIWYNKQIGIFHFF
+23 
-38 RERNSMKKLL
+38 MKKFL
-48 FILIILGAAVYWGMS
+48 FLLIILGCAVYWGMS

-75 HGGAI
+75 HGGAVS
-80 ASREVKPAKEEKGV
+80 AQPVKPAKEEKGIIAEV
-94 VSEIKETV
+94 KDTV

-107 GMSSTPTAQ
+107 GMSSSPTAQ
-116 GTVGKTDRA
+116 GAVEKQA
-125 APSSVVKEK
+125 KPSPASPSTVVKEK

-139 LREKWDDVA
+139 LREKWNDVS
-148 HFKEA
+148 HFKES

-188 GAVDVIGVA
+188 GAVDIIGVA
-197 RALITNS
+197 RAFITNS
-204 IAGETLEGGS
+204 MAGETLEGGS

-223 IFLSNERTMTRKA
+223 IFLSNDRTMTRKL

-281 APKDLN
+281 EPKALD

-301 SAYDPISHPKEG
+301 SAYDPISHPQEG

-324 AQEGYITPEEAARS
+324 AQEGYITPEEAAKS

>member
-1 MQDVHINLREYSLA
+1 
-15 PFCVCLQF
+15 
-23 HKIWYNKQIGIFHFF
+23 
-38 RERNSMKKLL
+38 MKKFL
-48 FILIILGAAVYWGMS
+48 FLLIILGCAVYWGMS

-75 HGGAI
+75 HSGAVS
-80 ASREVKPAKEEKGV
+80 AQPVKPAKEEKGIIAEV
-94 VSEIKETV
+94 KDTVS
-102 ATLIS
+102 TLIS
-107 GMSSTPTAQ
+107 GMSSSPTAQ
-116 GTVGKTDRA
+116 GVVEKQA
-125 APSSVVKEK
+125 KPSPASPSTVVKEK
-134 AEAGT
+134 TEAGT
-139 LREKWDDVA
+139 LQEKWNDVS
-148 HFKEA
+148 HFKES

-188 GAVDVIGVA
+188 GAVDIIGVA
-197 RALITNS
+197 RAFITNS
-204 IAGETLEGGS
+204 MAGETLEGGS

-223 IFLSNERTMTRKA
+223 IFLSNDRTMTRKL

-281 APKDLN
+281 EPKDLD

-301 SAYDPISHPKEG
+301 SAYDPISHPQEG

-324 AQEGYITPEEAARS
+324 AQEGYITPEEAAKS

>member
-1 MQDVHINLREYSLA
+1 
-15 PFCVCLQF
+15 
-23 HKIWYNKQIGIFHFF
+23 
-38 RERNSMKKLL
+38 MKKFL
-48 FILIILGAAVYWGMS
+48 FLLIILGCAVYWGMS

-75 HGGAI
+75 HGGAVS
-80 ASREVKPAKEEKGV
+80 AQPVKPEKEEKGIIAEV
-94 VSEIKETV
+94 KDTVS
-102 ATLIS
+102 TLIS
-107 GMSSTPTAQ
+107 GMSSSPTAQ
-116 GTVGKTDRA
+116 GAVEKQA
-125 APSSVVKEK
+125 KPSPASPSTVVKEK
-134 AEAGT
+134 TEAGT
-139 LREKWDDVA
+139 LREKWNDVS
-148 HFKEA
+148 HFRES

-188 GAVDVIGVA
+188 GAVDIIGVA
-197 RALITNS
+197 RAFITNS
-204 IAGETLEGGS
+204 MAGETLEGGS

-223 IFLSNERTMTRKA
+223 IFLSNDRTMTRKL

-281 APKDLN
+281 EPGALD

-301 SAYDPISHPKEG
+301 SAYDPISHPQEG

-324 AQEGYITPEEAARS
+324 AQEGYITPEEAAKS